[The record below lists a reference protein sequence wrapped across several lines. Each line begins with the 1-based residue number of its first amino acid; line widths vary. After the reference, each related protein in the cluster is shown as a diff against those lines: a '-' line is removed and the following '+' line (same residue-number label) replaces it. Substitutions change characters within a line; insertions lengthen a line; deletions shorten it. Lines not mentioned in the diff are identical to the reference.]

1 MELRT
6 LKYFLVVAQELNITH
21 AAEKL
26 NISQPPLSA
35 QIHGL
40 EDELGTKLF
49 IRGKR
54 KLQLTEAGHVLY
66 RRATQIMDLTQK
78 VSQEISQLNHGVAGQ
93 VSIGLVGGRTPYI
106 FARWAKGFTEE
117 FPQVKFSL
125 WNSSSD
131 EVISRLSSGILDLAV
146 IGAPY
151 DQEHLDGFPVGR
163 EPWTALIPRS
173 HPLAKDPSRFVSLAS
188 LKNEPLIIPSRKS
201 RKEAIQGWFA
211 EVGVEPN
218 ILCET
223 ADYLDAVAMSEQG
236 IGISIFPKTTYT
248 PNDLLVPKII
258 VDSERQIEYVLVWN
272 KGQRFTSAVGEF
284 VNYVKDFAEEERL
297 TSPKLLRPEGEYVP
311 SEDTP
316 YL

>member
-6 LKYFLVVAQELNITH
+6 LRYFAVVAQELNITH

-26 NISQPPLSA
+26 NISQPPLSS

-40 EDELGTKLF
+40 EEELGTKLF

-66 RRATQIMDLTQK
+66 RRAIQILDLAK
-78 VSQEISQLNHGVAGQ
+78 KAEQEIAQLNHGVSGV
-93 VSIGLVGGRTPYI
+93 VSIGLVGGRTPFL
-106 FARWAKGFTEE
+106 FARWAKGFSEE

-125 WNSSSD
+125 WSGSSD
-131 EVISRLSSGILDLAV
+131 EVIARLSSGLLDLAI

-151 DQEHLDGFPVGR
+151 DQEHLEGFAVGR
-163 EPWTALIPRS
+163 EPWAALIPRS
-173 HPLAKDPSRFVSLAS
+173 HPLAQDDSRFVTLES
-188 LKNEPLIIPSRKS
+188 LKNEPLIVPARKS
-201 RKEAIQGWFA
+201 RLEAIRNWFA
-211 EVGVEPN
+211 EVGAEPM

-223 ADYLDAVAMSEQG
+223 ADYLNAVAMSEQG

-258 VDSERQIEYVLVWN
+258 IESERQIEYVLVWN
-272 KGQRFTSAVGEF
+272 KGQRFTSAVEEL
-284 VNYVKDFAEEERL
+284 VNYVKDFAEEEML
-297 TSPKLLRPEGEYVP
+297 TAPKLIHALDEYVP
-311 SEDTP
+311 SETTP